1 MSDIRSS
8 APLLA
13 GPRRHALVPVAAVG
27 AGVAWALAALPFGD
41 PFARGVGLGIYCLLG
56 VMVIDGLGGHHPH
69 ARFGL
74 GNGITLL
81 RGGGAAV
88 FAALALEPG
97 LVAGGA
103 AWWALA
109 AAVGLLALDGLDGW
123 AARRQGVVSAFG
135 ARFDME
141 VDALL
146 ILALSGLAAGL
157 GKAGAWVIGLGLL
170 RYGFVL
176 AGWLAPRLAQ
186 PLSPSRRRQAVC
198 VLQVVV
204 LGLML
209 APPVMPPVSVAL
221 AAVAFAA
228 LVWSFAADVAWLLRA
243 R

>member
-41 PFARGVGLGIYCLLG
+41 PFARGVGVGIYCLLG

-88 FAALALEPG
+88 FAALALEPD
-97 LVAGGA
+97 LVSGGA

-141 VDALL
+141 VDEVTGSSPV
-146 ILALSGLAAGL
+146 SGL
-157 GKAGAWVIGLGLL
+157 
-170 RYGFVL
+170 
-176 AGWLAPRLAQ
+176 
-186 PLSPSRRRQAVC
+186 SRQ
-198 VLQVVV
+198 
-204 LGLML
+204 
-209 APPVMPPVSVAL
+209 SVARG
-221 AAVAFAA
+221 A
-228 LVWSFAADVAWLLRA
+228 LTFFLRWCVPWRDA
-243 R
+243 SSVRG